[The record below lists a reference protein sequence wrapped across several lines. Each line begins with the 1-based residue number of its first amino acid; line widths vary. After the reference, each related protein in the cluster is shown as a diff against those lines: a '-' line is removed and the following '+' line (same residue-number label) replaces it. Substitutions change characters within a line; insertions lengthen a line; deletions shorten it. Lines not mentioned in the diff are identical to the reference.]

1 MIKLRILGPIDLRAS
16 DGSEIR
22 TVIAQPKRLAILA
35 YLSSRAGIFH
45 RRDTLLA
52 LFWPEL
58 DQQRGRAA
66 LRQAIYHLRR
76 ALGPEVVVARGDDE
90 LGIDPAYLWCDAA
103 AFRQAISEKRFQDA
117 AELHRGDL
125 LAGVYLDQTLEL
137 ERWLDEERM
146 RLRLS
151 AAKAAW
157 AAAEGEEQAGNF
169 PAAATWARRAVEFGP
184 DDEES
189 ARRLISLLA
198 RAGDHAGALRAY
210 QDLTRRLEREYDA
223 APSAATRALI
233 TEIKTAVP
241 VASTP
246 PAPVPTERSTEPPG
260 AVQDEAAQDASS
272 ADAPNTAM
280 PNPGAQRPERSDA
293 ATIAVLPFTFTGK
306 AELEYLGEGMADL
319 LGLAICGTERLNCL
333 DTRTLL
339 TWFMKHGRGADGE
352 VRADA
357 ELCREVGERF
367 NADHCVLGG
376 IVHAGDRLRAQAT
389 LYAVGAPEEPLLR
402 VTAESGVDE
411 PLALADRL
419 AAQLL
424 VQGVGAPPSELA
436 RIAALTTDSLPALK
450 SYLNGEQNLR
460 AGRFTPA
467 VEAFQ
472 QAVLEDPDFSLA
484 HYRIAALA
492 EWAGLIPLAR
502 TAAANALRGADRLP
516 VNDRRLLE
524 ALHAYVEGDIERAER
539 LYQEIVA
546 VYPKSTEAWANLAK
560 LGYFLNSLRG
570 RRFIEAAEPLERAR
584 ALDPDNI
591 ITLVHLANVAAKE
604 GRLEE
609 LDALIDRVLQLQHGA
624 DYTDYPLILKVLR
637 AFTLTEPDDRASI
650 WEELESGN
658 EFTLF
663 WSFTILTM
671 LVGDLG
677 AASRVAELMT
687 HPSRP
692 REVQLYGRLI
702 RAELE
707 VARGSWDRANVELG
721 RASRLD
727 PQAATIHKALL
738 ALLEYREPEADELRA
753 LRDELSNPAVE
764 GAEPEMPLALW
775 FTAHA
780 RILEPA
786 RKYFLGLVHLRFGE
800 WDAAEGL
807 AAELERHEGDF
818 AEVAYSRD
826 AACGIRARL
835 ALHRDRDPGAA
846 LGWLERCRL
855 AAPMYCY
862 IPSPLFGR
870 LHERY
875 LRAELLALLG
885 REAEAETWLAALGE
899 DSPHGFIYLAASHLR
914 RAGLHR
920 ARGELHEA
928 RVHHDRFGE
937 LWQGGDPEP
946 RPVLEGGWLQP
957 DGSRYQEPSPGA
969 EAAPVPLTDPRAE
982 DGDNRGERRRRRR
995 GARGGKAW
1003 AALGAVGLLI
1013 TALLVPRAFLRPER
1027 LDLPRI
1033 AVGAITDLTGSE
1045 DNGLAHALTGMLA
1058 MNFARLPGVE
1068 VVSEIRIHELLAQLG
1083 EDGVGDHRLLMQQAA
1098 VAAGAGQ
1105 VLDGFLHRHANG
1117 GYRLDLRR
1125 VDLASGAARAAY
1137 AVQSDD
1143 LFSLADAAAA
1153 SFATE
1158 FGLAA
1163 PSAGFAEVTTR
1174 SLVAYR
1180 FYQEGLREYYAGDRP
1195 RAGRLFE
1202 AAVEEDSTFAM
1213 AKYYASLAAPFPR
1226 SAELLLEAV
1235 HLART
1240 ASDRERLLIEA
1251 AWTAA
1256 TDDPRRLALA
1266 ETLAV
1271 RYPAEPAGHL
1281 FLGQAKLWSGDF
1293 MGAIPYLR
1301 QVVTMDSVGLGR
1313 STAACHACDAFGEI
1327 TTAYGM
1333 VDSLAAVKR
1342 VAQEWR
1348 KLQPLSPTPW
1358 IALAF
1363 ALDSEGRTEEAL
1375 AAVDSARQRQPGAN
1389 YAEVRLTILSR
1400 AGAFAE
1406 LEEVI
1411 RERFRAGGQAMK
1423 ESALWS
1429 LALLQRTRGRPRDAL
1444 ETMHQLY
1451 RLAARP
1457 TTIPADLAFY
1467 QAAEAMALLDLG
1479 RAREAAALFER
1490 AAGVEIVNQST
1501 ARNARHQAWLLT
1513 HAAAAYAELGDTTRL
1528 EILAD
1533 SIQRLGTLS
1542 AYGRDQ
1548 RLHHHVRGLKL
1559 RVQGLHEAAIDE
1571 FRRAIFSPV
1580 AGYTRTNYELARALM
1595 ETGRPEEAITTLEQ
1609 ALRGPIGASGY
1620 YLTTTELHELLARAL
1635 ISAGREADARH
1646 HLMRVYQAWRDGEPE
1661 YRVRAEEAR
1670 QRLASRP
1677 DI

>member
-22 TVIAQPKRLAILA
+22 TVIAQPKRLALLA
-35 YLSSRAGIFH
+35 YLSSQADIFH

-137 ERWLDEERM
+137 ERWLDEERT
-146 RLRLS
+146 RLRVS

-169 PAAATWARRAVEFGP
+169 PAAATWARRAVELGP

-233 TEIKTAVP
+233 MEIKAAIPTASDP
-241 VASTP
+241 PGPASPEEDTK
-246 PAPVPTERSTEPPG
+246 PPG
-260 AVQDEAAQDASS
+260 AGQDE
-272 ADAPNTAM
+272 
-280 PNPGAQRPERSDA
+280 PGADPFRPARRDA
-293 ATIAVLPFTFTGK
+293 ATIAVLPFSFTGK

-352 VRADA
+352 ERADA

-376 IVHAGDRLRAQAT
+376 IVQAGDRLRAQAT

-402 VTAESGVDE
+402 VTAEAAVDE

-436 RIAALTTDSLPALK
+436 RIATLTTDSLPALK

-502 TAAANALRGADRLP
+502 TAAADALRGADRLP

-524 ALHAYVEGDIERAER
+524 ALHAYVEGDIERAES
-539 LYQEIVA
+539 LYQEIIA
-546 VYPKSTEAWANLAK
+546 IYPKSTEAWAQLAR
-560 LGYFLNSLRG
+560 LGYYLNSLRG
-570 RRFIEAAEPLERAR
+570 RRFVEAAEPLERVR

-609 LDALIDRVLQLQHGA
+609 LDALVERVLQLQHGV
-624 DYTDYPLILKVLR
+624 DYTDYTLILKVLR
-637 AFTLTEPDDRASI
+637 AFTIPDRYDLAAI
-650 WEELESGN
+650 WEELESAN

-687 HPSRP
+687 RKSRP

-702 RAELE
+702 SAELAI
-707 VARGSWDRANVELG
+707 ARGSWDRANVELEC
-721 RASRLD
+721 ASRLD
-727 PQAATIHKALL
+727 PQVAMLHRALL
-738 ALLEYREPEADELRA
+738 ALLEYRDPEADELQA
-753 LRDELSNPAVE
+753 LRSALSNPEVEAVE
-764 GAEPEMPLALW
+764 PEQPLALW

-786 RKYFLGLVHLRFGE
+786 RKYLLGLVHLRLGE
-800 WDAAEGL
+800 WDAAAGL
-807 AAELERHEGDF
+807 AAELERHGGQF
-818 AEVAYSRD
+818 AEQAFARD
-826 AACGIRARL
+826 AAYGIRARV
-835 ALHRDRDPGAA
+835 ALNRDRDPGAA

-875 LRAELLALLG
+875 LRAELLAHFG
-885 REAEAETWLAALGE
+885 REAEAETWYAALGE

-914 RAGLHR
+914 RAGLHG
-920 ARGELHEA
+920 ARGEIDEA
-928 RVHHDRFGE
+928 RVHLDRYAEF
-937 LWQGGDPEP
+937 WQGDDSEP
-946 RPVLEGGWLQP
+946 RPVLEGWTQP
-957 DGSRYQEPSPGA
+957 EGSPYQEPSPGA
-969 EAAPVPLTDPRAE
+969 EAASVPLADPRVE
-982 DGDNRGERRRRRR
+982 EGVRHGGRRLRRWGTKR
-995 GARGGKAW
+995 GKAW

-1027 LDLPRI
+1027 LALPRI
-1033 AVGAITDLTGSE
+1033 AVGAITDLTGA
-1045 DNGLAHALTGMLA
+1045 DDAGLAHALTGMLA

-1068 VVSEIRIHELLAQLG
+1068 VISEIRIHELLAQLG
-1083 EDGVGDHRLLMQQAA
+1083 EDGAGDHRLRMLQAA

-1105 VLDGFLHRHANG
+1105 VLDGFLHRRANG
-1117 GYRLDLRR
+1117 GYRLELRR

-1137 AVQSDD
+1137 AVQSED
-1143 LFSLADAAAA
+1143 LFSLADAAAT
-1153 SFATE
+1153 SFAAE
-1158 FGLAA
+1158 FGLDA

-1180 FYQEGLREYYAGDRP
+1180 FYQEGLREYYAGDHP

-1202 AAVEEDSTFAM
+1202 AAIEEDSTFAM
-1213 AKYYASLAAPFPR
+1213 AKYYASLTAAFPR
-1226 SAELLLEAV
+1226 SLDLLLEAV
-1235 HLART
+1235 RLART
-1240 ASDRERLLIEA
+1240 ASDRERLMIEA

-1281 FLGQAKLWSGDF
+1281 FLGQARLWSGDF

-1301 QVVTMDSVGLGR
+1301 QVVTMDAGGRRR
-1313 STAACHACDAFGEI
+1313 STAACRACDAFWDI

-1333 VDSLAAVKR
+1333 SDSLPAAQR
-1342 VAQEWR
+1342 VAREWR
-1348 KLQPLSPTPW
+1348 RLQPLSPTPW

-1363 ALDSEGRTEEAL
+1363 ALDAAGRTEEAL
-1375 AAVDSARQRQPGAN
+1375 AAVDSAKQRQPGAHH
-1389 YAEVRLTILSR
+1389 AEVRQTILIR
-1400 AGAFAE
+1400 AGAFTE

-1411 RERFRAGGQAMK
+1411 REQLRSGGQSMK
-1423 ESALWS
+1423 VSALWT
-1429 LALLQRTRGRPRDAL
+1429 LALLQRTRGRPQDAL
-1444 ETMHQLY
+1444 EAVHQLY
-1451 RLAARP
+1451 RLTARP
-1457 TTIPADLAFY
+1457 TTIPADLASY
-1467 QAAEAMALLDLG
+1467 QAAEALALLDLG

-1490 AAGVEIVNQST
+1490 AAGVEIINQST
-1501 ARNARHQAWLLT
+1501 ARNARHQVWLLT

-1528 EILAD
+1528 QLLAD
-1533 SIQRLGTLS
+1533 SIQRLGTLT

-1548 RLHHHVRGLKL
+1548 RLHPHVRGLKL
-1559 RVQGLHEAAIDE
+1559 RVQGLHEAAVEE

-1580 AGYTRTNYELARALM
+1580 AGYSRTNYELAQALL
-1595 ETGRPEEAITTLEQ
+1595 ETGRPEEAIATLEQ

-1620 YLTTTELHELLARAL
+1620 YLTTTELHELIARAL
-1635 ISAGREADARH
+1635 ISAGREAEARH
-1646 HLMRVYQAWRDGEPE
+1646 HLMRVYLAWRDGEPE

-1670 QRLASRP
+1670 HRLASRP
-1677 DI
+1677 DV